1 MLNLPNLISLSRIP
15 LLYICVGSLFFR
27 LHWGATIG
35 FIVFCISAWTDW
47 LDGYIARRY
56 KMTSTF
62 GAFID
67 ALTDKIFMLGVM
79 TTMLSMHILPE
90 WSLFL
95 VLLIFT
101 RELLIT
107 GLRAVAA
114 TYKLVIPAQKEG
126 KIKTVFQMVSTACLL
141 LWYALRFDFADAIPE
156 DKVLWIYYLGF
167 SSFIIATFLTLSSG
181 ITYIKRFKSVL
192 KDM

>member
-27 LHWGATIG
+27 LRWSATIG

-79 TTMLSMHILPE
+79 ATMLAMHILPE

-126 KIKTVFQMVSTACLL
+126 KIKTVFQMVSTSFLL
-141 LWYALRFDFADAIPE
+141 LWYALRFDFP
-156 DKVLWIYYLGF
+156 DKVAQEKADWFYYIGF
-167 SSFIIATFLTLSSG
+167 TSFIFATILTMTSG

>member
-27 LHWGATIG
+27 LRWSASIG
-35 FIVFCISAWTDW
+35 FVTFVISAWTDW

-56 KMTSTF
+56 KMVSTF

-67 ALTDKIFMLGVM
+67 ALTDKIFMLGIM
-79 TTMLSMHILPE
+79 ATMLTMHILPQ

-95 VLLIFT
+95 VLIIFT

-126 KIKTVFQMVSTACLL
+126 KIKTATQMVSSAVLL
-141 LWYALRFDFADAIPE
+141 FWYMLRFDFGDRISAE
-156 DKVLWIYYLGF
+156 KVQWIYYFGF
-167 SSFIIATFLTLSSG
+167 SGFILATYFTVKSG
-181 ITYIKRFKSVL
+181 LIYISRFKSVL